1 MPDAEMRMVF
11 RCSRPLFKKISQQ
24 IIAFMTDR
32 VTKYSSSSLNADT
45 RLKQLKVKEFGQFS
59 AVKKSCAATERETA
73 SEMLSV
79 STLMYA
85 LQQLMATE
93 CS

>member
-1 MPDAEMRMVF
+1 
-11 RCSRPLFKKISQQ
+11 
-24 IIAFMTDR
+24 MTDR

-59 AVKKSCAATERETA
+59 AVKKFCAATERETA

-79 STLMYA
+79 STLMYV